1 MNGSV
6 WSAPNVTDP
15 PVQHTVY
22 VFGSFHLDV
31 TRRQLLSS
39 GGLVLRLNSRAM
51 DALLL
56 LVAHAGE
63 VVDKRRLM
71 EVVWP
76 NTIVEE
82 NNLNQCIAAI
92 RKALGEIAGTN
103 RFVMTVPGRGYLFV
117 CPVRT
122 SIQESEAEPEPVT
135 ATARRSALSLR
146 MFIGVG
152 ICLLALLLHF
162 SGAFMTDRD
171 RLKERTS
178 GFSVPESAGQPF
190 LLQLGATNLEGG
202 TANAGSLLVQ
212 CMAARPDLKL
222 RIVVELV
229 SKDEAQPAI
238 WSGQFDAIALVPP
251 DGAEA
256 HHSLEG
262 SCRKLLQVAA
272 GQ

>member
-1 MNGSV
+1 M
-6 WSAPNVTDP
+6 TDP

-71 EVVWP
+71 EAVWP

-122 SIQESEAEPEPVT
+122 SIQESESEAEPEPVI
-135 ATARRSALSLR
+135 ATARRSALSPR

-162 SGAFMTDRD
+162 SGALMTGRD
-171 RLKERTS
+171 RLKE
-178 GFSVPESAGQPF
+178 GAGGASVPESAGQPF

-212 CMAARPDLKL
+212 CMAARPDLKIQ
-222 RIVVELV
+222 IVVELV
-229 SKDEAQPAI
+229 SKDQAQPAI